1 MEKLTRRSFIVGAAA
16 AGTAAV
22 TAGTA
27 LADDAKQ
34 DGAEPDYASQT
45 AAANPGNATLAA
57 GYLNYFDWLGDKP
70 ALTAADA
77 ASTVEADVVVVGGG
91 NAGVC
96 AALAA
101 AEAGAKVA
109 VVEKQDEESYTFLG
123 HDIGTVNSSWVIE
136 HGGQQIDVPEFIQD
150 WTRRNTNRANTL
162 LTSKFAHNSGAV
174 LDWILDHVSDD
185 IKEQIGIF
193 GLPLSDSYPGE
204 ISGFKCWS
212 CAVHFQATDDG
223 QTDWPDAAKQLKA
236 AAEKL
241 GATWHFAH
249 NAQVLTQDEA
259 GRVTGVI
266 ATDADGN
273 NVLFSASKGVV
284 IAAGDYAGNPAM
296 VFGLNDEYRNFVE
309 ERGLDWTQVVGMM
322 GRTGRGQQLGCWA
335 GGRIWPGPQASMGHA
350 NGAGCFGGIALP
362 HFNCDGD
369 RFMNEGILGVW
380 GGYYQELRQPKG
392 VIYGVADANWREFVF
407 KNAPEHVFPGTGG
420 TNDGGFLTTLDEEIP
435 NVAGTG
441 AEGYKIRGCVTYCAD
456 TLEELA
462 GYMYPDDADVQAEF
476 LAQVARYNELCEKG
490 ADEDFGKD
498 AFLMQSID
506 TPPFYASV
514 SLHSETFGLGL
525 VELGGLTTDGE
536 QRVLGADDKPIAGL
550 WATGNSCGGRF
561 VGAYHTPIAGISI
574 GWATSM
580 GKLAGEA
587 AAQA

>member
-1 MEKLTRRSFIVGAAA
+1 MEKLTRRSFI
-16 AGTAAV
+16 AGTAA
-22 TAGTA
+22 ASAA
-27 LADDAKQ
+27 L
-34 DGAEPDYASQT
+34 T
-45 AAANPGNATLAA
+45 AAAPAFADEAADGRTVETAVTNPTNGTLAA
-57 GYLNYFDWLGDKP
+57 GYLNYFDWLGNKP
-70 ALTAADA
+70 SYAEGDVV
-77 ASTVEADVVVVGGG
+77 STVEADVVVVGGG

-109 VVEKQDEESYTFLG
+109 VVEKQDEESYSFLG

-136 HGGQQIDVPEFIQD
+136 HGGQQIDEADFIQD
-150 WTRRNTNRANTL
+150 WTRRNINRVNTS
-162 LTSKFAHNSGAV
+162 LTARFAHTSGAA

-223 QTDWPDAAKQLKA
+223 ATDWPDAAGQLKE
-236 AAEKL
+236 AAEAA
-241 GATWHFAH
+241 GATWYFSHD
-249 NAQVLTQDEA
+249 AQVLTQDES

-266 ATDADGN
+266 ATDVDGN
-273 NVLFSASKGVV
+273 LVDFAASRGVV

-309 ERGLDWTQVVGMM
+309 ERKLDWTQVVGMM

-362 HFNCDGD
+362 HFNCRGE

-407 KNAPEHVFPGTGG
+407 KNAPEHVYPGTGG
-420 TNDGGFLTTLDEEIP
+420 TNDGGFLSTLDEEIP

-441 AEGYKIRGCVTYCAD
+441 AEGYKIRGCVTFCAD

-462 GYMYPDDADVQAEF
+462 GYMYPDDTDAQAEF
-476 LAQVARYNELCEKG
+476 LAQVDRYNELCEKG
-490 ADEDFGKD
+490 TDEDFGKD
-498 AFLMQSID
+498 SFLMEPIS

-514 SLHSETFGLGL
+514 SLHSENFGLGL
-525 VELGGLTTDGE
+525 VELGGLATDGD
-536 QRVLGADDKPIAGL
+536 QRVLSADDRPIPGL

-561 VGAYHTPIAGISI
+561 VGSYHTPIAGISI
-574 GWATSM
+574 GWAVSM
-580 GKLAGEA
+580 GKLAGESA
-587 AAQA
+587 ASAEA

>member
-1 MEKLTRRSFIVGAAA
+1 MEKLSRRSFIVGAT
-16 AGTAAV
+16 AGTAAIAA

-27 LADDAKQ
+27 FATEA
-34 DGAEPDYASQT
+34 AEENEYAGKT
-45 AAANPGNATLAA
+45 AAANPENGTLKA

-70 ALTAADA
+70 ALTEADC

-109 VVEKQDEESYTFLG
+109 VVEKQAEDVYSFLG
-123 HDIGTVNSSWVIE
+123 HDIGTVNSSYIIE
-136 HGGQQIDVPEFIQD
+136 RGGQQIDEAEFIQD
-150 WTRRNTNRANTL
+150 WSRRNINRANPD
-162 LTSKFAHNSGAV
+162 LTRAFAYNSGAV
-174 LDWILDHVSDD
+174 LDWILEHVSDD
-185 IKEQIGIF
+185 IKEQTGVF
-193 GLPLSDSYPGE
+193 GLPLSDAYPGE
-204 ISGFKCWS
+204 ISGYKCWS
-212 CAVHFQATDDG
+212 CAIHFQATDDG
-223 QTDWPDAAKQLKA
+223 ATDWPDAARQLKA
-236 AAEKL
+236 AAEGL
-241 GATWHFAH
+241 GAVWYFS
-249 NAQVLTQDEA
+249 NDAQVLTQDES

-273 NVLFSASKGVV
+273 NVLYTASKGVV

-309 ERGLDWTQVVGMM
+309 ERGLDWTQIKGMM

-335 GGRIWPGPQASMGHA
+335 GGRIYPGPQASMGHA
-350 NGAGCFGGIALP
+350 NGAGAFGGLALP
-362 HFNCDGD
+362 HFNCRGK
-369 RFMNEGILGVW
+369 RFMNEAIMGVW

-392 VIYGVADANWREFVF
+392 IIYGVADANWREFVF
-407 KNAPEHVFPGTGG
+407 KNAPEHVHPGYGG
-420 TNDGGFLTTLDEEIP
+420 FHDGGFLDTLDAEMP
-435 NVAGTG
+435 NVIGTG
-441 AEGYKIRGCVTYCAD
+441 AEGYQIRRTTVYGAE

-462 GYMYPDDADVQAEF
+462 GYMYPEDADAQAEF
-476 LAQVARYNELCEKG
+476 VAQVARYNELCEKG
-490 ADEDFGKD
+490 VDEDYGKD
-498 AFLMQSID
+498 SFLMDPIA

-514 SLHSETFGLGL
+514 SLQSDTFGLGL
-525 VELGGLTTDGE
+525 VELGGLATDGE
-536 QRVLGADDKPIAGL
+536 QRVLGSDDQPIPGL

-587 AAQA
+587 AAKA